1 MSSGNFNSLQYFP
14 LNFDH
19 RWSMDKHAILAVK
32 KTTNLVFLCEKY
44 IKETLSGQFVCKTT
58 SFRLFFDYNYAT
70 QMRHAAF
77 SILPPFSI
85 LFEFSVHSTSV
96 YLAKMSSDESS
107 DSEMPYD
114 SSDEEVWEEEEV
126 SGDDDSDGGPG
137 FSDPTRRHSPLS
149 ILFEFSVHSTSVYL
163 AKMSSDE
170 SSDSEMPY
178 DSSDEEVWEEEEVS
192 GDDDSDG
199 GPGFSDPT
207 RRHSLPGM

>member
-14 LNFDH
+14 SNFDQL
-19 RWSMDKHAILAVK
+19 WSMDKHAILAVK
-32 KTTNLVFLCEKY
+32 NNNEPSIFLRQ
-44 IKETLSGQFVCKTT
+44 IHQGNSVWAVCVQN
-58 SFRLFFDYNYAT
+58 DVIYAT

-85 LFEFSVHSTSV
+85 LFEFSVHSASV

-107 DSEMPYD
+107 DSEIPND

-137 FSDPTRRHSPLS
+137 FL
-149 ILFEFSVHSTSVYL
+149 
-163 AKMSSDE
+163 
-170 SSDSEMPY
+170 
-178 DSSDEEVWEEEEVS
+178 
-192 GDDDSDG
+192 
-199 GPGFSDPT
+199 DPT